1 MTRGLDEAGAAL
13 ERGDHA
19 EVLRLTDAI
28 LAETPGTMRPTSTAP
43 APSWRSAA
51 STRRKRHAQ
60 DAVRLDP
67 EEIRYRELLA
77 EILSREG
84 AHRDAAAEF
93 GRLARNDPRE
103 TTWTVAEA
111 RERLGAA
118 QPGMGVEA
126 ARRAV
131 QLDPRDGRAQLAL
144 AQGLTRTGDARGAFQ
159 AASLA
164 AELLPGDP
172 EAREALADAQWLAGQ
187 EAAAFEEFRA
197 LASDLA
203 WQRPRPRGD
212 ARRARCTGVRPGS
225 WVGSSRGSVR
235 SSSSRSAT
243 AGSGSA
249 DEGRPAPAPSGGR
262 AGCGDAQPRG
272 RRDRAGRGSHEGH
285 RGGAGGPRRRC
296 RDRPGG
302 PGHADARRRDGAG
315 VPPGTCPAPDPHRA
329 ATRSPSRRRLSRPGR
344 RPVAAH
350 RGAPRSARPP
360 ASASAHGDGAPIRI
374 TQRRARRLHSS
385 GR

>member
-1 MTRGLDEAGAAL
+1 MTRSDAAGLADAL
-13 ERGDHA
+13 DAKRYDD
-19 EVLRLTDAI
+19 VLRQTEAI
-28 LAETPGTMRPTSTAP
+28 LAETPGND
-43 APSWRSAA
+43 AA
-51 STRRKRHAQ
+51 HEYRARALVALGRLDEAEAHAQ

-103 TTWTVAEA
+103 AAWTVAEA

-172 EAREALADAQWLAGQ
+172 EAREALADAHWLAGQ

-197 LASDLA
+197 LAHDLRGRDRERVVTKARSLYRRQAGLLGRSAAGIGPLFDLA
-203 WQRPRPRGD
+203 FDNGWLRI
-212 ARRARCTGVRPGS
+212 
-225 WVGSSRGSVR
+225 
-235 SSSSRSAT
+235 
-243 AGSGSA
+243 
-249 DEGRPAPAPSGGR
+249 GR
-262 AGCGDAQPRG
+262 
-272 RRDRAGRGSHEGH
+272 
-285 RGGAGGPRRRC
+285 
-296 RDRPGG
+296 
-302 PGHADARRRDGAG
+302 
-315 VPPGTCPAPDPHRA
+315 
-329 ATRSPSRRRLSRPGR
+329 
-344 RPVAAH
+344 
-350 RGAPRSARPP
+350 
-360 ASASAHGDGAPIRI
+360 
-374 TQRRARRLHSS
+374 
-385 GR
+385 